1 MHGTHKAPL
10 RGGGRKW
17 DSPGLGGA
25 EHGEGLSGLA
35 LSHRGWVSQ
44 GETFPGNR
52 STHGCCWGGVSGMAC
67 PALGLGKT
75 EAGGAWVSLSRCLSV
90 RHPSFHP
97 SSFHPSIHPS
107 IHPPT
112 HPSILPLIHYPSI
125 IHPSSIHPFLPP
137 PCPGPGIPGWPR
149 AGQQRALEARLDG
162 CLQELRRLCLREAE
176 LTGTLPR
183 EYPLKAGEKPPKVRR
198 RIGAAFKLD
207 ETLVLRGDP
216 LSALERDLALQ
227 LQIARAARRLC
238 REENIGRRL
247 RRRRQSAAVL
257 EEQKLRDLQSVLN
270 QRRLLSA
277 AAGTQGELL
286 GCPRPGGEPSASD
299 DSSLSDTV
307 LLEEGKG
314 LRGRGGTAGTPVC
327 PLHHNT
333 PSLKAK
339 APGADAG
346 DGGTRSSQCYPG
358 SPPAPSS
365 PDPVSPPVPR
375 PGDVPP
381 YRFVPIRTLV
391 LCRQVGS
398 SAPST
403 PEPVGRRGQSQSLRV
418 EGSRPPEPRGRS
430 AAPRRRPT
438 YYTVTV
444 PASCLPPP
452 GPAHRSGSDDSI
464 SDLSSVSH
472 ATSPGSSSPEVPVP
486 RPPVPPPLPEPG
498 YYPRG
503 AHRFLPPLVLY
514 EQDLAPLRYQRL
526 VPSHSRIVRTPSLK
540 DYAPAAARGVSK
552 ATVTEELKS
561 WHQRARLRGAR
572 PHSLDRQGAFR
583 GPRGGIGPPPV
594 PVLRRSPD
602 GVSVQVYVP
611 ENGEIVTQV

>member
-1 MHGTHKAPL
+1 MGEASDTD
-10 RGGGRKW
+10 GG
-17 DSPGLGGA
+17 
-25 EHGEGLSGLA
+25 
-35 LSHRGWVSQ
+35 
-44 GETFPGNR
+44 
-52 STHGCCWGGVSGMAC
+52 
-67 PALGLGKT
+67 
-75 EAGGAWVSLSRCLSV
+75 
-90 RHPSFHP
+90 
-97 SSFHPSIHPS
+97 
-107 IHPPT
+107 
-112 HPSILPLIHYPSI
+112 ILLHS
-125 IHPSSIHPFLPP
+125 
-137 PCPGPGIPGWPR
+137 GPGIPGWPR

-207 ETLVLRGDP
+207 ETLVLRGADP

-277 AAGTQGELL
+277 AAGTQ
-286 GCPRPGGEPSASD
+286 EPSASD

-307 LLEEGKG
+307 LLEEEET
-314 LRGRGGTAGTPVC
+314 RTPAPGTPRRS
-327 PLHHNT
+327 PEE
-333 PSLKAK
+333 PSEEEEEGSGSPPEPPSSWGDTGPDRAHEKAK

-583 GPRGGIGPPPV
+583 GPRGGIARDVPVTRAPLLRAQGPPLV
-594 PVLRRSPD
+594 PVLRHSPD

>member
-1 MHGTHKAPL
+1 MGEASDADSGILMH
-10 RGGGRKW
+10 
-17 DSPGLGGA
+17 
-25 EHGEGLSGLA
+25 
-35 LSHRGWVSQ
+35 Q
-44 GETFPGNR
+44 G
-52 STHGCCWGGVSGMAC
+52 
-67 PALGLGKT
+67 
-75 EAGGAWVSLSRCLSV
+75 
-90 RHPSFHP
+90 PS
-97 SSFHPSIHPS
+97 
-107 IHPPT
+107 
-112 HPSILPLIHYPSI
+112 
-125 IHPSSIHPFLPP
+125 
-137 PCPGPGIPGWPR
+137 IPGWPR
-149 AGQQRALEARLDG
+149 AGHQRALEARLDG
-162 CLQELRRLCLREAE
+162 CVQELRRLCLREAE

-183 EYPLKAGEKPPKVRR
+183 EYPLRAGEKPPKVRR

-207 ETLVLRGDP
+207 ETLVLRGADP

-277 AAGTQGELL
+277 RAGTQ
-286 GCPRPGGEPSASD
+286 EPSASD

-307 LLEEGKG
+307 LLEEEETRT
-314 LRGRGGTAGTPVC
+314 LGTSTSQRDPEE
-327 PLHHNT
+327 
-333 PSLKAK
+333 PSEEEDEEEEEGSGSPSEPPIPDRAHEKAK
-339 APGADAG
+339 APSVDAG
-346 DGGTRSSQCYPG
+346 DGGTRSSRCYPG
-358 SPPAPSS
+358 SPPVPSS
-365 PDPVSPPVPR
+365 PDPVSPAAGR

-381 YRFVPIRTLV
+381 YRYVPIRTLV
-391 LCRQVGS
+391 LCRQAGS
-398 SAPST
+398 SAPSS

-418 EGSRPPEPRGRS
+418 EGSRPSEPRGRS
-430 AAPRRRPT
+430 SVPRRRPT

-452 GPAHRSGSDDSI
+452 PGPAHRSGSDDSI
-464 SDLSSVSH
+464 SDLSSL
-472 ATSPGSSSPEVPVP
+472 TSPGSSSPEVPVP
-486 RPPVPPPLPEPG
+486 PPLPEPG
-498 YYPRG
+498 YIPRG
-503 AHRFLPPLVLY
+503 PQRLLPALVLY

-540 DYAPAAARGVSK
+540 DYGAPRGLSK

-572 PHSLDRQGAFR
+572 PHSLDRQGAIR
-583 GPRGGIGPPPV
+583 GPRTGSARDGPVNRALLPRAQGPPPV